1 MSSCIDVERARA
13 RGKRGFVRRLLA
25 DTRGTATTETVIMI
39 PMFAIVWGC
48 IFYVFVFFQRTI
60 AMRSMTRGHTWA
72 YAYVGC
78 SGTGPGTTLNREGGG
93 IIPGGSSGDSGV
105 DSIVAGL
112 FGLSTGH
119 GSRSSSVTRPRV
131 LGDGSIAI
139 RDELYVMCNDVPA
152 GMGSYLA
159 DFAGR
164 LLGFS

>member
-1 MSSCIDVERARA
+1 MLGHRDRSGR
-13 RGKRGFVRRLLA
+13 KGFVRRLLA

-48 IFYVFVFFQRTI
+48 IFYVFTFFQRTI
-60 AMRSMTRGHTWA
+60 TMRSLTRGHTWA
-72 YAYVGC
+72 YSYIGC
-78 SGTGPGTTLNREGGG
+78 TGSAPGTTLDRQGGS
-93 IIPGGSSGDSGV
+93 IIPGGSSSSGDSGV
-105 DSIVAGL
+105 DSIISGL

-119 GSRSSSVTRPRV
+119 GSRSSSVARPQI
-131 LGDGSIAI
+131 LSGGSLPI
-139 RDELYVMCNDVPA
+139 RDELFVMCNDVPA